1 MNMILLQK
9 NFKGVLKKV
18 VTSHEYE
25 NTNRF
30 ITFWLSKITLNS
42 NPCLQRTHH
51 TYDMSD
57 MSRAFPEE
65 AGLIKP
71 SPFTVTLVLILIN

>member
-9 NFKGVLKKV
+9 FFKGVLKKV

-30 ITFWLSKITLNS
+30 ITFWFSEITLNS
-42 NPCLQRTHH
+42 NSCLQQTHH
-51 TYDMSD
+51 TYNISD
-57 MSRAFPEE
+57 ISRAFPGE
-65 AGLIKP
+65 
-71 SPFTVTLVLILIN
+71 T

>member
-9 NFKGVLKKV
+9 FFKGVLKKV

-30 ITFWLSKITLNS
+30 ITFWFSKITLNS

-51 TYDMSD
+51 TYEGNYCVL
-57 MSRAFPEE
+57 PEYHKCV
-65 AGLIKP
+65 LP
-71 SPFTVTLVLILIN
+71 PLTLMVDPTN

>member
-1 MNMILLQK
+1 MSLDQLTANNRKPMNMILLQK
-9 NFKGVLKKV
+9 FFKGVLKKM

-25 NTNRF
+25 NTNGF
-30 ITFWLSKITLNS
+30 ITFWFSKITLNS

-57 MSRAFPEE
+57 ISHAFLEE
-65 AGLIKP
+65 A
-71 SPFTVTLVLILIN
+71 

>member
-30 ITFWLSKITLNS
+30 ITFWFSKITLNS

-57 MSRAFPEE
+57 ISRAFPEE
-65 AGLIKP
+65 A
-71 SPFTVTLVLILIN
+71 